1 MAECRHDAR
10 TYHKG
15 AWAAPNDRGAASMF
29 FKVGRKLIFFVRNPV
44 AEKVQVTEG
53 TGLSNVKA
61 VADKY
66 GGDFAV
72 SCDGEKFNVVV
83 ML

>member
-1 MAECRHDAR
+1 M
-10 TYHKG
+10 
-15 AWAAPNDRGAASMF
+15 
-29 FKVGRKLIFFVRNPV
+29 
-44 AEKVQVTEG
+44 AEKVEVIEG

-66 GGDFAV
+66 GGDFTV
-72 SCDGEKFNVVV
+72 SCDAEKFQAVV

>member
-1 MAECRHDAR
+1 MRGLA
-10 TYHKG
+10 
-15 AWAAPNDRGAASMF
+15 GAAEE
-29 FKVGRKLIFFVRNPV
+29 VRHAGCRTCGAADGEHIGGDDGGKLIFSVRNPV
-44 AEKVQVTEG
+44 AEKVEVVEG

-72 SCDGEKFNVVV
+72 SCDAEKFQAVV

>member
-1 MAECRHDAR
+1 MPIKMKE
-10 TYHKG
+10 
-15 AWAAPNDRGAASMF
+15 N
-29 FKVGRKLIFFVRNPV
+29 
-44 AEKVQVTEG
+44 QG

-72 SCDGEKFNVVV
+72 SCDAEKFQAVV

>member
-1 MAECRHDAR
+1 MNIAVCDDEENIRYLIKRLIKKQDVPCQ
-10 TYHKG
+10 YVF
-15 AWAAPNDRGAASMF
+15 RGGKLF
-29 FKVGRKLIFFVRNPV
+29 F
-44 AEKVQVTEG
+44 
-53 TGLSNVKA
+53 SVKNS

-72 SCDGEKFNVVV
+72 FCDGEKFQTVV

>member
-1 MAECRHDAR
+1 M
-10 TYHKG
+10 
-15 AWAAPNDRGAASMF
+15 
-29 FKVGRKLIFFVRNPV
+29 
-44 AEKVQVTEG
+44 EKVKVVEG
-53 TGLSNVKA
+53 TGLSNVKV

-72 SCDGEKFNVVV
+72 SCDNEKFQAVV

>member
-1 MAECRHDAR
+1 M
-10 TYHKG
+10 
-15 AWAAPNDRGAASMF
+15 
-29 FKVGRKLIFFVRNPV
+29 

-66 GGDFAV
+66 KGDFAV
-72 SCDGEKFNVVV
+72 SCDWEKFQAVV

>member
-1 MAECRHDAR
+1 MIFR
-10 TYHKG
+10 
-15 AWAAPNDRGAASMF
+15 
-29 FKVGRKLIFFVRNPV
+29 VGNIGGLRKAVIHVNLVQEGGKLSFSVRNPV
-44 AEKVQVTEG
+44 VKKVQDTEG

-72 SCDGEKFNVVV
+72 SCDAEKLQAVV